1 MKHRGLALVMAAACA
16 VLTVIAAFIYLRQD
30 NTPPEIKIEERDI
43 SYTEGDGHEA
53 LMEGVTAVDKVD
65 GDLSDKVFVSKI
77 VLTSEDSAIVYYGV
91 MDESKNIGTARRR
104 VTYKSQAAAQE
115 EQQQAEETS
124 GEVGA
129 EGQNGE
135 MTPDQAAPL
144 EANGPRP
151 IMALTTDQMTIKA
164 GEAFDP
170 LSIVRDAVDDKDD
183 KNTLYQHIHT
193 DGTYDLRTPGSYEI
207 RYYVTDTDGNASDPI
222 IFTLTVE

>member
-1 MKHRGLALVMAAACA
+1 MKHRGLALVMTAACA

-43 SYTEGDGHEA
+43 TYAEGEGHDA
-53 LMEGVTAVDKVD
+53 LMEGVSAVDKAD

-91 MDESKNIGTARRR
+91 MDDSKNIGTARRR
-104 VTYKSQAAAQE
+104 VNYKSQAE
-115 EQQQAEETS
+115 EEPPAEETA

-129 EGQNGE
+129 EGMEGNMSPEQME
-135 MTPDQAAPL
+135 PL
-144 EANGPRP
+144 EPNGPKP

-164 GEAFDP
+164 GENFDP

-193 DGTYDLRTPGSYEI
+193 DGTYDVRTRGSYEI

>member
-43 SYTEGDGHEA
+43 TYTEGDGHDA
-53 LMEGVTAVDKVD
+53 LMEGVSAIDKAD
-65 GDLSDKVFVSKI
+65 GDLSGQVFVSKI

-104 VTYKSQAAAQE
+104 VTYKSAAAVQE
-115 EQQQAEETS
+115 EQQAEETA
-124 GEVGA
+124 GEV
-129 EGQNGE
+129 EGE
-135 MTPDQAAPL
+135 RVSPEDQTPL
-144 EANGPRP
+144 EADGPVP

-170 LSIVRDAVDDKDD
+170 LSVVRDAVDDKDD

-193 DGTYDLRTPGSYEI
+193 DGTYDVRTPGSYEI
-207 RYYVTDTDGNASDPI
+207 RYYVTDSDGNASEPC

>member
-43 SYTEGDGHEA
+43 TYTEGEGHDA
-53 LMEGVTAVDKVD
+53 LMEGVSAVDKAD

-91 MDESKNIGTARRR
+91 MDDSKNIGTARRR
-104 VTYKSQAAAQE
+104 VNYKSQAE
-115 EQQQAEETS
+115 E
-124 GEVGA
+124 GM
-129 EGQNGE
+129 EGNMSPEQME
-135 MTPDQAAPL
+135 PL
-144 EANGPRP
+144 EPNGPKP

-164 GEAFDP
+164 GENFDP

-193 DGTYDLRTPGSYEI
+193 DGTYDVRTRGSYEI